1 MATVS
6 GRNSPGSS
14 NHSLMSDDL
23 VHTLQPDSQVDKNTI
38 KADCPEEDAPFALTD
53 TTEVIEAELSFTPDP
68 SLTPQMNMFD
78 RRRLEALRARIDA
91 AEKSFKGHSRST
103 FSFPQSVPA
112 EIQHMIWKYA
122 AFIPRVI
129 EVLSDE
135 RFFSFRSRTLAPGM
149 LHTCYDARK
158 IGLKIYQEISQSGM
172 APSEIPFWKATYINY
187 EVDTLFFESAKD
199 FRRLVDRNYATDFMQ
214 NCRYLA
220 IMANC
225 ARYLSVL
232 KTREGNSGSFI
243 QCRARKNQ
251 KLKNLKTIYH
261 VYKYTKGISEAG
273 NLTLTDVTDQED
285 PRNRFNSRK
294 FPWLPPHKSAI
305 LKRDNRVLKA

>member
-23 VHTLQPDSQVDKNTI
+23 
-38 KADCPEEDAPFALTD
+38 ADCPEEDAPFALTD

-78 RRRLEALRARIDA
+78 RRRIEALRARIDA

-103 FSFPQSVPA
+103 FSFPQFARFPA

-149 LHTCYDARK
+149 LQSCYDERK
-158 IGLKIYQEISQSGM
+158 MGLEIYQEICRSGM

-199 FRRLVDRNYATDFMQ
+199 FRRL
-214 NCRYLA
+214 
-220 IMANC
+220 
-225 ARYLSVL
+225 LSVL

-294 FPWLPPHKSAI
+294 FPWLPSHKSAI